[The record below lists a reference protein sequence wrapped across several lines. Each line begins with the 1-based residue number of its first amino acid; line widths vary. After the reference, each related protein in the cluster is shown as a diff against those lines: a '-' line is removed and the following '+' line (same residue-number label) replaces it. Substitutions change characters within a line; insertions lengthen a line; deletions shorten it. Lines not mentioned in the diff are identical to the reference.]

1 MPVRDVPR
9 AKTFYTTILSWT
21 FAPDPVPAVGDCVKS
36 MHFFSKG
43 KTLNGAFLEVDE
55 KYHVVNNKEAVP
67 GALPV
72 LPTFCVMDCKE
83 TLEQVEKLGGKTAM

>member
-1 MPVRDVPR
+1 M
-9 AKTFYTTILSWT
+9 
-21 FAPDPVPAVGDCVKS
+21 KS

-43 KTLNGAFLEVDE
+43 KLNGAFLEVEE
-55 KYHVVNNKEAVP
+55 KYQVVNNKEGLP

-72 LPTFCVMDCKE
+72 LPTLCVKNCGE